1 MAKNR
6 DHRRLILG
14 LISGFLFILFCFQF
28 LPTEAMAQTGIS
40 RSYFLNSLISRSGA
54 RLRAAFVY
62 DPIYP
67 IPGQAVQFT
76 DASSGSP
83 TSWQWD
89 FSDGTTSVVQNPTH
103 AFAAR
108 GFYRVALTIGND
120 SGSRTMRRMITVVA
134 GSSLRASFAFSPGYP
149 GLGQEVQFTDT
160 STGSPASWQWDFGDG
175 RTSTVRNPR
184 HAFTARGFY
193 RVSLTINDGS
203 SSKTVLRTVTI
214 ASAAELAASFSYSP
228 VSPAAGQEVQFTD
241 TSTGSPT
248 SWQWSFGD
256 GGTSTAQ
263 NPSHSYTTAGP
274 KTVTLTIVSSSG
286 SNTAIQSISV
296 TSSLAAA
303 FTYSPASP
311 MAGQTVQFTDTSTG
325 NPTSW
330 QWNFGDGGTSTA
342 QNPSH
347 VFATAGARTVALIA
361 INASGSNSTTRT
373 VTVGAPLAASFT
385 YSPASPAAGQT
396 VQFTDTSAG
405 NPTSWQWN
413 FGDGGTSTAQ
423 NPSHVFATAGSKTVA
438 LTATNSSGSE
448 TATQTITVVPAVV
461 ASFTYSPASP
471 AAGQSVRFTDTS
483 TGSPTS
489 RQWNFGDGGSS
500 TSRNP
505 SHTFATAGS
514 KTVTLTVTN
523 SSGSDT
529 ATQTITVA
537 PALVASFTYS
547 PASPAAGQSVAFTDT
562 STGSP
567 SIWQWDF
574 GDGATSQAQNPSHI
588 FTAAGSFNVTLT
600 IMNASGQASVNL
612 TVTVSPVDTLTA
624 SFTYSPASPAAG
636 QSVAFTDRST
646 GSPTSRQWN
655 FGDGGTSTSRNPS
668 HTFTTAGSKTVT
680 LTVTSST
687 GSINTSRTVTV
698 IASLVAAFDYNPAA
712 PASGQI
718 VQFTDT
724 SSGDS
729 TSWSWNFND
738 GATSTDQ
745 NPSHVFATAGSYT
758 VTLVVINASLSSSV
772 TRVVVVV
779 PSSVLTASFT
789 YSPSSPVVDQA
800 VQFTDTSTGDPVSWS
815 WDFGDGV
822 TSTYQNP
829 SHTFASA
836 GAYTVTLVASTTL
849 GSSSTNQ
856 IVSVSST
863 SSSIIPADRIIDW
876 SYAGIPGGI
885 PTRSMIYA
893 TLTPSSTLAQI
904 NSAISSCPA
913 GQVVYFEAGT
923 YNISGKINLGSKKQV
938 TIRGAGPGV
947 TILNATGSATVI
959 GTTNTGFN
967 YTGGSALANDAGL
980 RKGSTSVTVA
990 GSGALPSSFA
1000 VGNLM
1005 LIDQIDDQVLVFVR
1019 TGNWAG
1025 TRNLRHVTR
1034 ITGVAGRVVSFA
1046 TPIPYSFSYAQNPQA
1061 SVISATAS
1069 LCGVENMTIHAAN
1082 DGDCMEFYGADRCW
1096 LSKVELTN
1104 WGNEGVLFRDSAQC
1118 EVRRCYIHTCRNFPN
1133 EAEGYGIYTWYG
1145 TSNFLIEDNIMYQC
1159 SYGILASGSSSN
1171 AIMYNYVWHMG
1182 RDAASRFWEQP
1193 GFSCNHGPHG
1203 IMNLYEGN
1211 FMERWQNDGYH
1222 GNSSYQT
1229 LFRNNIHGVNPAYTL
1244 DRRVVDLCKGSYYHT
1259 IVGNV
1264 IGASSWAPNYYNA
1277 PGTGLDR
1284 AKGYIYV
1291 LGYPNMGSGSL
1302 SPETTFTGYP
1312 YGYPDEHV
1320 AATLL
1325 RHGNYD
1331 YFNKSTVWD
1340 SAISGRS
1347 IPASLRYSSKPSWFG
1362 SMDWPAV
1369 GPDVTGLVKDIPA
1382 KWRWNRFQASGNMA
1396 DLFADSQ

>member
-562 STGSP
+562 STGRP

-698 IASLVAAFDYNPAA
+698 IASLVAA
-712 PASGQI
+712 
-718 VQFTDT
+718 
-724 SSGDS
+724 
-729 TSWSWNFND
+729 
-738 GATSTDQ
+738 
-745 NPSHVFATAGSYT
+745 YT